1 VGSVLACGEG
11 VGGGHICIRMEV
23 WKAGVSHC
31 ESTDL
36 ESGMLHKNSR
46 VESNVCLWLHFMITA
61 VDFHVEEL

>member
-36 ESGMLHKNSR
+36 ESGMLHKNPR
-46 VESNVCLWLHFMITA
+46 VEYNVCL
-61 VDFHVEEL
+61 